1 MKSPMPEKNSK
12 KLSIPPGSSN
22 IKEAY
27 NGYWFS
33 AVTARQVLEAMDRGE
48 PHVDIS
54 IDLNLSQG
62 RFAIS
67 GDELILDGDE
77 RLGRVDLRQIESKE
91 NRISFLEDGRLE
103 VLEDRTHGYYKLVP
117 TDQAPL
123 LEISG
128 IKMHIAKGVNPF
140 ESAGQMAAQVVRK
153 GARVLDTCSGLGYA
167 ASAALKLGAR
177 EVISV
182 ELSETVMA
190 LRRKN
195 PWSQRIFGPGIQLV
209 HADVDDYIRDL
220 PAQSFDAVI
229 HDPPRFSLAGELYG
243 ESFYRELYRV
253 LKRRGSLFHYTG
265 NPQLLK
271 RGRGFVDQAAKRLKL
286 AGFTKVEKVSELMG
300 IKAKK

>member
-1 MKSPMPEKNSK
+1 MKSSMPEKNSE
-12 KLSIPPGSSN
+12 KLSIAPRTFS
-22 IKEAY
+22 IKEAPK
-27 NGYWFS
+27 GYWFS
-33 AVTARQVLEAMDRGE
+33 AVTARQALEAMDRGE

-67 GDELILDGDE
+67 CDELILDRVE
-77 RLGRVDLRQIESKE
+77 RLGRLALRQIESKE
-91 NRISFLEDGRLE
+91 NRIFYLEDGQLE
-103 VLEDRTHGYYKLVP
+103 VLEDRTNGYYKLVP

-128 IKMHIAKGVNPF
+128 VKMHIAKGVNPF
-140 ESAGQMAAQVVRK
+140 ESAGKMAGQVVRK

-167 ASAALKLGAR
+167 ASAALKLGAC

-190 LRRKN
+190 LRQKN

-220 PAQSFDAVI
+220 PTQSFDAVI

-271 RGRGFVDQAAKRLKL
+271 RGSGFVDQAAKRLKL

>member
-1 MKSPMPEKNSK
+1 MKSPRPEMNSN
-12 KLSIPPGSSN
+12 KLSIAPRTSN
-22 IKEAY
+22 IEEAL

-33 AVTARQVLEAMDRGE
+33 AITARQVLDAMDRGE
-48 PHVDIS
+48 PQVDIS
-54 IDLNLSQG
+54 IDLNLSQS

-67 GDELILDGDE
+67 GDELILNEGE
-77 RLGRVDLRQIESKE
+77 RLGQVDLRQIVSKD
-91 NRISFLEDGRLE
+91 NRIFFLENGRLE

-128 IKMHIAKGVNPF
+128 VKMHIAKGVNPF
-140 ESAGQMAAQVVRK
+140 ESAGKMAEQVVRK

-182 ELSETVMA
+182 ELSETVMT

-271 RGRGFVDQAAKRLKL
+271 RGSGFVDQAAKRLKL
-286 AGFTKVEKVSELMG
+286 AGFTKAEKVSELMG